1 MRGSNILYFM
11 SQGIKYF
18 RTNKYISL
26 AAVGVLAACLY
37 SGGPNGDGERNA
49 VEEFF
54 AAEVLARRVG
64 ERSGSVSV
72 WLGDGATAAGLRA
85 FLTGLRQ
92 SGDRCL
98 ALTETT

>member
-1 MRGSNILYFM
+1 MGYVCLWEDLDRSIYPLSN
-11 SQGIKYF
+11 S
-18 RTNKYISL
+18 S
-26 AAVGVLAACLY
+26 
-37 SGGPNGDGERNA
+37 
-49 VEEFF
+49 

-72 WLGDGATAAGLRA
+72 WLGDGAAAAGLRA